1 MWFSKKRIQALENE
15 LTKITAEKL
24 ALEVDISK
32 LTAAI
37 ESLRNDSKKA
47 PTTQLDERFLL
58 PLKKFNQ
65 QSFDAVNQVLELLF
79 EPMSAAEGSN
89 EDIEKNKAEIN
100 QLSTALNDIASQTQL
115 SLEDVNGLKDI
126 ANEIKGFTDTIQS
139 ISEQTNL
146 LALNAAIE
154 AARAGEH
161 GRGFAVVAD
170 EVRTL
175 ATKAKD
181 SSEQI
186 SALVNRIDNR
196 TIKVSQ
202 QIEKLYEST
211 LHVSQT
217 CEDLDRSFKK
227 TANSTQN
234 LMEVGYKSMT
244 YSHISSALLELN
256 NWQTDCLINTI
267 QGKDA
272 MMTVR
277 KTTVADWYFNGTDN
291 EFDFRNT
298 PNFINI
304 KNDFEHLDTLA
315 KTMVQTSPRDIEKLA
330 QLQMA
335 MANHIN
341 GIYQRLQESQKYL
354 LSHL

>member
-1 MWFSKKRIQALENE
+1 MWLNKKRFQILENNLAKVTAEKQALETDVSE
-15 LTKITAEKL
+15 LTAT
-24 ALEVDISK
+24 
-32 LTAAI
+32 I
-37 ESLRNDSKKA
+37 ESLRNASSNA
-47 PTTQLDERFLL
+47 PTTQLDKRFFL
-58 PLKKFNQ
+58 PQKKLNQ
-65 QSFDAVNQVLELLF
+65 QAFDAINQVLELLF

-89 EDIEKNKAEIN
+89 EDIEKNKADIN
-100 QLSTALNDIASQTQL
+100 QLSTALNNIASQTQL

-186 SALVNRIDNR
+186 SALVSRIDNR

-202 QIEKLYEST
+202 QIEKLHENT
-211 LHVSQT
+211 LRVSKT

-227 TANSTQN
+227 TANSTQT

-267 QGKDA
+267 QSKEA
-272 MMTVR
+272 MRRVR
-277 KTTVADWYFNGTDN
+277 ETTVADWYFNGTDN

-304 KNDFEHLDTLA
+304 KNDFEHLDALA
-315 KTMVQTSPRDIEKLA
+315 QTMVQTSPSDIEKLA
-330 QLQMA
+330 LLQMD
-335 MANHIN
+335 MTNHIH